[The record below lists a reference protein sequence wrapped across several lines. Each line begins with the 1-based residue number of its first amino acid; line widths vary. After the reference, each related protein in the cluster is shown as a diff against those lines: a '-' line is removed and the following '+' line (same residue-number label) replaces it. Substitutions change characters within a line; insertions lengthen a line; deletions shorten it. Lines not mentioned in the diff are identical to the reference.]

1 MYDRIL
7 FPTDGSDGATRVLD
21 HVLDIASAH
30 GATVHLLNVAD
41 TTRDSLVRIRGEV
54 VDVLEQ
60 EGEDVLEDVTERAGA
75 RGVETVSTVVQGEPY
90 RTIVEYADE
99 YDVDLIVMPTHG
111 RSGLERLLLGSTTE
125 RVVRRA
131 EVPVLTVRP
140 DADGPL
146 RYPYRGV
153 AVPTDGSEG
162 ANGALSMAADVATE
176 AEAALYVLSVI
187 TYQSLGIDVRSDIQ
201 SAMLEESAGD
211 IVEEATAFA
220 EAAGVEDVRGAVE
233 YGSSVHEA
241 VLEFLEER
249 EVDLVVVGTHGRT
262 GFDRYLLG
270 SVAESL
276 LRTSPV
282 PVLTVRPP
290 EPEDSD

>member
-7 FPTDGSDGATRVLD
+7 FPTDGSGGADQALE

-30 GATVHLLNVAD
+30 GTTVHLLNVAD
-41 TTRDSLVRIRGEV
+41 TTRDSLTRVQGEII
-54 VDVLEQ
+54 DVLER
-60 EGEDVLEDVTERAGA
+60 EGEDLLDDVAERARK
-75 RGVETVSTVVQGEPY
+75 RGVETVSTVLQGEPY
-90 RTIVEYADE
+90 RTIVQYADE
-99 YDVDLIVMPTHG
+99 YDIDLIVMPTHG
-111 RSGLERLLLGSTTE
+111 RSGLQRLLLGSTTE

-131 EVPVLTVRP
+131 EVPVLTIRP
-140 DADGPL
+140 DAADAV

-162 ANGALSMAADVATE
+162 ASEALSVGANVATD

-201 SAMLEESAGD
+201 SAMLEESAEE
-211 IVEEATAFA
+211 IVEEATAAA
-220 EAAGVEDVRGAVE
+220 ERAGVETVDGAVE

-241 VLEFLEER
+241 ILEFLEQR
-249 EVDLVVVGTHGRT
+249 DIDLVVVGTHGRT
-262 GFDRYLLG
+262 GFDRFLLG
-270 SVAESL
+270 SVAEAL

-282 PVLTVRPP
+282 PVLTVRPS
-290 EPEDSD
+290 EHED

>member
-7 FPTDGSDGATRVLD
+7 FPTDGSDGENRALE

-30 GATVHLLNVAD
+30 GSTVHLLNVAD
-41 TTRDSLVRIRGEV
+41 TTRDSLTRIQGEV
-54 VDVLEQ
+54 VDVLER
-60 EGEDVLEDVTERAGA
+60 EGKDILEEVAERA
-75 RGVETVSTVVQGEPY
+75 RERDVETVSTVIQGEPY

-111 RSGLERLLLGSTTE
+111 RRGLQRLLLGSTTE

-131 EVPVLTVRP
+131 EVPVLTIRP
-140 DADGPL
+140 DAAEPH
-146 RYPYRGV
+146 YPYRDV
-153 AVPTDGSEG
+153 LVPTDGSES
-162 ANGALSMAADVATE
+162 ATEALSVAADVATE
-176 AEAALYVLSVI
+176 ADAALYVLSAI
-187 TYQSLGIDVRSDIQ
+187 TYQTLGIDVRSDIQ
-201 SAMLEESAGD
+201 TAMLEESAED
-211 IVEEATAFA
+211 IVEEATELAKR
-220 EAAGVEDVRGAVE
+220 AGVEQVHGVVE

-241 VLEFLEER
+241 VLSFLEER

-270 SVAESL
+270 SVAEAL
-276 LRTSPV
+276 VRTSPV

-290 EPEDSD
+290 ESEDSD

>member
-7 FPTDGSDGATRVLD
+7 FPTDGSGGADQALE

-30 GATVHLLNVAD
+30 GTTVHLLNVAD
-41 TTRDSLVRIRGEV
+41 TTRDSLTRVQGEII
-54 VDVLEQ
+54 DVLEQ
-60 EGEDVLEDVTERAGA
+60 EGEDLLDDVAERARK
-75 RGVETVSTVVQGEPY
+75 RGVETVSTVLQGEPY
-90 RTIVEYADE
+90 RTIVQYADE
-99 YDVDLIVMPTHG
+99 YDIDLIVMPTHG
-111 RSGLERLLLGSTTE
+111 RSGLQRLLLGSTTE

-131 EVPVLTVRP
+131 EVPVLTIRP
-140 DADGPL
+140 DAADAV

-162 ANGALSMAADVATE
+162 ASEALSVGANVATD

-201 SAMLEESAGD
+201 SAMLEESAEE
-211 IVEEATAFA
+211 IVEEATAAA
-220 EAAGVEDVRGAVE
+220 ERAGVETVDGAVE

-241 VLEFLEER
+241 ILEFLEQR
-249 EVDLVVVGTHGRT
+249 DIDLVVVGTHGRT
-262 GFDRYLLG
+262 GFDRFLLG
-270 SVAESL
+270 SVAEAL

-282 PVLTVRPP
+282 PVLTVRPS
-290 EPEDSD
+290 EHED

>member
-7 FPTDGSDGATRVLD
+7 FPTDGSGGADQALE

-30 GATVHLLNVAD
+30 GTTVHLLNVAD
-41 TTRDSLVRIRGEV
+41 TTRDSLTRVQGEII
-54 VDVLEQ
+54 DVLEQ
-60 EGEDVLEDVTERAGA
+60 EGEDLLADVAERARK
-75 RGVETVSTVVQGEPY
+75 RGVETVSTVLQGEPY
-90 RTIVEYADE
+90 RTIVQYADE
-99 YDVDLIVMPTHG
+99 YDIDLIVMPTHG
-111 RSGLERLLLGSTTE
+111 RSGLQRLLLGSTTE

-131 EVPVLTVRP
+131 EVPVLTIRP
-140 DADGPL
+140 DAADAV

-162 ANGALSMAADVATE
+162 ASEALSVGADVATD

-201 SAMLEESAGD
+201 SAMLEESAEE
-211 IVEEATAFA
+211 IVEEATAAA
-220 EAAGVEDVRGAVE
+220 ERAGVETVDGAVE

-241 VLEFLEER
+241 ILEFLEQR
-249 EVDLVVVGTHGRT
+249 DIDLVVVGTHGRT
-262 GFDRYLLG
+262 GFDRFLLG
-270 SVAESL
+270 SVAEAL

-282 PVLTVRPP
+282 PVLTVRPS
-290 EPEDSD
+290 EHED

>member
-7 FPTDGSDGATRVLD
+7 FPTDGSGGADQALE

-30 GATVHLLNVAD
+30 GTTVHLLNVAD
-41 TTRDSLVRIRGEV
+41 TTRDSLTRVQGEII
-54 VDVLEQ
+54 DVLER
-60 EGEDVLEDVTERAGA
+60 EGEDLLDDVAERARK
-75 RGVETVSTVVQGEPY
+75 RGVETVSTVLQGEPY

-99 YDVDLIVMPTHG
+99 YDIDLIVMPTHG
-111 RSGLERLLLGSTTE
+111 RSGLQRLLLGSTTE

-131 EVPVLTVRP
+131 EVPVLTIRP
-140 DADGPL
+140 DAADAV

-162 ANGALSMAADVATE
+162 ASEALSVGADVATD

-201 SAMLEESAGD
+201 SAMLEESAEE
-211 IVEEATAFA
+211 IVEEATAAA
-220 EAAGVEDVRGAVE
+220 ERAGVETVDGAVE

-241 VLEFLEER
+241 ILEFLEQR
-249 EVDLVVVGTHGRT
+249 DIDLVVVGTHGRT
-262 GFDRYLLG
+262 GFDRFLLG
-270 SVAESL
+270 SVAEAL

-282 PVLTVRPP
+282 PVLTVRPS
-290 EPEDSD
+290 EHED